1 LDKEAPAAAPRRAA
15 QGSERAGKETMAEIV
30 ALNELAAQVRSGMR
44 VAVPADYCGV
54 AMAATAAI
62 IAHRP
67 ENLHLVCVPITGM
80 QGDMLIGEGLVGV
93 IETSAVTLGEAGGA
107 PRFLDGVRNGAFR
120 LMDATCPAVH
130 SGLIAAQKGV
140 PFLPIRGIV
149 GSDLLKTR
157 TDWKIIANPF
167 AENDPIVVVPA
178 IHPDIALFHAP
189 EADRYGNVRI
199 GRRRE
204 LATMAYASK
213 ATLVTVERICE
224 TSLLRDED
232 SAAGVLPAL
241 YVDRIAVAPQ
251 GAWPI
256 GLWGEY
262 PADTAEIARYAA
274 MARTPEGFA
283 AYMDG
288 FSRRLAEAA

>member
-1 LDKEAPAAAPRRAA
+1 MRRTRLTAPSRREIIA
-15 QGSERAGKETMAEIV
+15 QREIV
-30 ALNELAAQVRSGMR
+30 MGEIVSLEELAAEVRAGCKL
-44 VAVPADYCGV
+44 AIPADYCGV

-62 IAHRP
+62 IANRP
-67 ENLHLVCVPITGM
+67 KNLHVVCVPVTGM
-80 QGDMLIGEGLVGV
+80 QGDMLIGEGLVGTL
-93 IETSAVTLGEAGGA
+93 ETSAVSLGEAGGA
-107 PRFLDGVRNGAFR
+107 PRFMDAIKRGGSFKM
-120 LMDATCPAVH
+120 MDATCPAVH

-140 PFLPIRGIV
+140 PFLPIRGVI

-157 TDWKIIANPF
+157 TDWKIIDNPF

-178 IHPDIALFHAP
+178 IQPDVSIFHAP
-189 EADRYGNVRI
+189 EADRFGNVRI

-204 LATMAYASK
+204 LVTMAQASK
-213 ATLVTVERICE
+213 ATIVTVERISE
-224 TSLLRDED
+224 KSLLGDED

-241 YVDRIAVAPQ
+241 YVDKIAVVPR

-262 PADTAEIARYAA
+262 PVDNAEIARYAA
-274 MARTPEGFA
+274 MARSADGFA

-288 FSRRLAEAA
+288 FMRRFREAA

>member
-1 LDKEAPAAAPRRAA
+1 
-15 QGSERAGKETMAEIV
+15 MAEIV
-30 ALNELAAQVRSGMR
+30 SLEALASRVRPGMR

-54 AMAATAAI
+54 AMTATSAI
-62 IAHRP
+62 IANRP
-67 ENLHLVCVPITGM
+67 EKLHLVCVPVTGI

-93 IETSAVTLGEAGGA
+93 LETSAVTLGEAGSA
-107 PRFLDGVRNGAFR
+107 PRFVDGVRTGAFR
-120 LMDATCPAVH
+120 LLDATCPAIH

-140 PFLPIRGIV
+140 PFLPIRGII

-157 TDWKIIANPF
+157 SDWKIIDNPF
-167 AENDPIVVVPA
+167 ADDDPIVVVPA

-189 EADRYGNVRI
+189 EADRFGNVRI

-204 LATMAYASK
+204 LLTMAHAAK
-213 ATLVTVERICE
+213 VTLVTVERLSE
-224 TSLLRDED
+224 TSLLDDEA

-241 YVDRIAVAPQ
+241 YVESIAVAPR
-251 GAWPI
+251 GAWPL

-274 MARTPEGFA
+274 VARTPEGFA

-288 FSRRLAEAA
+288 FARRVAAAA

>member
-1 LDKEAPAAAPRRAA
+1 LREEHAVGD
-15 QGSERAGKETMAEIV
+15 IV
-30 ALNELAAQVRSGMR
+30 SLEVLATQVTSGMK

-62 IAHRP
+62 IAHRS

-80 QGDMLIGEGLVGV
+80 QGDMLIGEGLIGV
-93 IETSAVTLGEAGGA
+93 LETSAVTLGEAGSA
-107 PRFLDGVRNGAFR
+107 PRFVDAVHDGAIR
-120 LMDATCPAVH
+120 LMDATCPAIH

-140 PFLPIRGIV
+140 PFLPIRGII
-149 GSDLLKTR
+149 GSDLLQTR
-157 TDWKIIANPF
+157 TDWKVIDNPF
-167 AENDPIVVVPA
+167 ADGDPIVIVPA
-178 IHPDIALFHAP
+178 IHPDVALFHAP
-189 EADRYGNVRI
+189 EADRFGNVRI

-204 LATMAYASK
+204 LVTMAHAAK
-213 ATLVTVERICE
+213 VTLVTVERISE

-241 YVDRIAVAPQ
+241 YVSKIAVVPR

-262 PADTAEIARYAA
+262 PADPAEIARYAG
-274 MARTPEGFA
+274 MARTREGFA
-283 AYMDG
+283 AYIDD
-288 FSRRLAEAA
+288 FARRFAEAA

>member
-1 LDKEAPAAAPRRAA
+1 MPKPMV
-15 QGSERAGKETMAEIV
+15 ETMAEIV
-30 ALNELAAQVRSGMR
+30 SLETLAAQVRPGMR
-44 VAVPADYCGV
+44 LAVPADYCGV
-54 AMAATAAI
+54 AMTATAAI

-67 ENLHLVCVPITGM
+67 ENLHLVCVPVTGM

-93 IETSAVTLGEAGGA
+93 LETSAVTLGEAGGA
-107 PRFLDGVRNGAFR
+107 PRFTEGVRQAAFR
-120 LMDATCPAVH
+120 LMDATCPAIH

-140 PFLPIRGIV
+140 PFLPIRGII

-157 TDWKIIANPF
+157 TDWKIIDNPF
-167 AENDPIVVVPA
+167 AADDPIVVVPA

-189 EADRYGNVRI
+189 EADRFGNVRI

-204 LATMAYASK
+204 LLTMAHAAR
-213 ATLVTVERICE
+213 ATLVTVERLSE
-224 TSLLRDED
+224 SSLLGDED

-241 YVDRIAVAPQ
+241 YVDKIAVAPR
-251 GAWPI
+251 GAWPL

-262 PADTAEIARYAA
+262 PADSAEIARYAA

-288 FSRRLAEAA
+288 FARRVAEAA

>member
-1 LDKEAPAAAPRRAA
+1 M
-15 QGSERAGKETMAEIV
+15 GEIV
-30 ALNELAAQVRSGMR
+30 SLEELAAEVRPGCKL
-44 VAVPADYCGV
+44 AVPADYCGV
-54 AMAATAAI
+54 AMAATVAI
-62 IAHRP
+62 IANRP
-67 ENLHLVCVPITGM
+67 KNLHIVCVPITGM

-93 IETSAVTLGEAGGA
+93 LETSAVTLGEAGGA
-107 PRFLDGVRNGAFR
+107 PRFIDGVKKGTFK

-130 SGLIAAQKGV
+130 SGLIAAQKGL
-140 PFLPIRGIV
+140 PFLPIRGVI

-157 TDWKIIANPF
+157 TDWKIIDNPF

-178 IHPDIALFHAP
+178 IQPDVTIFHAP
-189 EADRYGNVRI
+189 EADRFGNVRI

-204 LATMAYASK
+204 LITMAQASK
-213 ATLVTVERICE
+213 ATIVTVERISE
-224 TSLLRDED
+224 TSLLADED

-241 YVDRIAVAPQ
+241 YVSKIAVVPQ
-251 GAWPI
+251 GAWPL

-262 PADTAEIARYAA
+262 PVDSAEISRYAA

-288 FSRRLAEAA
+288 FARRLREAA

>member
-1 LDKEAPAAAPRRAA
+1 
-15 QGSERAGKETMAEIV
+15 MAEIV
-30 ALNELAAQVRSGMR
+30 SLKALAAQVRSAMR

-62 IAHRP
+62 IANRP
-67 ENLHLVCVPITGM
+67 DKLHLVCVPVTGM
-80 QGDMLIGEGLVGV
+80 QGDMLIGEGLLDVL
-93 IETSAVTLGEAGGA
+93 ETSAVTLGEAGGA
-107 PRFLDGVRNGAFR
+107 PRFIDGVRRSAFR

-140 PFLPIRGIV
+140 PFLPIRGII

-157 TDWKIIANPF
+157 TDWKIIDNPY

-189 EADRYGNVRI
+189 EADRFGNVRI

-213 ATLVTVERICE
+213 ATLVTVERISE
-224 TSLLRDED
+224 TSLLDDED

-241 YVDRIAVAPQ
+241 YVERIAVVPR

-274 MARTPEGFA
+274 MARTKDGFA

>member
-1 LDKEAPAAAPRRAA
+1 MADIVSLDAL
-15 QGSERAGKETMAEIV
+15 AGEVK
-30 ALNELAAQVRSGMR
+30 SGMKI
-44 VAVPADYCGV
+44 AVPADYCGV

-62 IAHRP
+62 LAQQP
-67 ENLHLVCVPITGM
+67 QDLHLVCVPVTGM
-80 QGDMLIGEGLVGV
+80 QGDMLIGAGLVGT

-107 PRFLDGVRNGAFR
+107 PRFIDGVRRGAFR

-140 PFLPIRGIV
+140 PFLPIRGII

-157 TDWKIIANPF
+157 TDWRIIDNPF
-167 AENDPIVVVPA
+167 APDDPIVVVPA
-178 IHPDIALFHAP
+178 IQPDIALFHAP
-189 EADRYGNVRI
+189 EADRFGNVRI

-204 LATMAYASK
+204 LVTMAHAAK
-213 ATLVTVERICE
+213 ATLVTVERISE
-224 TSLLRDED
+224 TSLLKDEN

-241 YVDRIAVAPQ
+241 YVEKIAQAPR

-262 PADTAEIARYAA
+262 PSDPAEIARYAA

-283 AYMDG
+283 AYVDG
-288 FSRRLAEAA
+288 FARRFAEAA

>member
-1 LDKEAPAAAPRRAA
+1 MRN
-15 QGSERAGKETMAEIV
+15 TVAEIV
-30 ALNELAAQVRSGMR
+30 SLEALAAQVRPGMR

-54 AMAATAAI
+54 AMTATAAI
-62 IAHRP
+62 IANRP
-67 ENLHLVCVPITGM
+67 SHLHLVCVPVTGM

-107 PRFLDGVRNGAFR
+107 PRFVEGVRVGAFR
-120 LMDATCPAVH
+120 IMDATCPAIH

-140 PFLPIRGIV
+140 PFLPIRGII

-157 TDWKIIANPF
+157 TDWKIIDNPF

-189 EADRYGNVRI
+189 EADRFGNVRI

-204 LATMAYASK
+204 LLTMAHAAK
-213 ATLVTVERICE
+213 ATLVTVERLSE

-241 YVDRIAVAPQ
+241 YVEAIAVVPR
-251 GAWPI
+251 GAWPL

-274 MARTPEGFA
+274 MAQTAAGFA

-288 FSRRLAEAA
+288 FARRVAEAA

>member
-1 LDKEAPAAAPRRAA
+1 M
-15 QGSERAGKETMAEIV
+15 GEIV
-30 ALNELAAQVRSGMR
+30 SLQALAAKVCSGMR

-54 AMAATAAI
+54 AMAATSAI
-62 IAHRP
+62 IANRP
-67 ENLHLVCVPITGM
+67 ENLHLVCVPVTGM
-80 QGDMLIGEGLVGV
+80 QGDMLIGEGLLGV
-93 IETSAVTLGEAGGA
+93 LETSAVTLGEAGGA
-107 PRFLDGVRNGAFR
+107 PRFIEGVRNRAFR

-140 PFLPIRGIV
+140 PFLPIRGII

-157 TDWKIIANPF
+157 TDWKIIDNPF

-189 EADRYGNVRI
+189 EADRFGNVRV

-204 LATMAYASK
+204 LLTMAHASK
-213 ATLVTVERICE
+213 TTLVTVERISE
-224 TSLLRDED
+224 TSLLHDED

-241 YVDRIAVAPQ
+241 YVDCIAVAPR

-262 PADTAEIARYAA
+262 PPDTAEIVRYAA

-283 AYMDG
+283 RYMDG
-288 FSRRLAEAA
+288 FARRLAEAA